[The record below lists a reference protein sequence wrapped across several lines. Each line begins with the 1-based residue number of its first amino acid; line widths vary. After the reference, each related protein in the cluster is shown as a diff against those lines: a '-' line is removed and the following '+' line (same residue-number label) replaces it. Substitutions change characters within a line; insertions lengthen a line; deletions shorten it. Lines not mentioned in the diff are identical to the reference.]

1 MLSVAHRTMNFAYLE
16 NGVPRVVTARVLLQ
30 YPLGLQN
37 SAAHVLSNI
46 VMQRKNIF
54 VINDEEFEFQSGNL
68 VTDHVTWKFSDRNVT
83 AIPRA
88 EKDPTNRSCIC
99 CAMADYFTRCMQSW
113 LRNRRNEAE
122 LITVDVIVADHEDY
136 HYVQDTAPDLGA
148 KFYQASVFVL
158 ESSSNT
164 WSNMGVLFTD
174 KPRYDGHTIFIKET
188 GFNPISASHLQIDLA
203 DFNPYGGHGDVHS
216 LGNVVGHFS
225 DKFTVF
231 NGILN
236 IKGAGK

>member
-1 MLSVAHRTMNFAYLE
+1 MLSVMHRTMNFAYLE

-30 YPLGLQN
+30 YPMGLQN

-46 VMQRKNIF
+46 AIQRNNIF
-54 VINDEEFEFQSGNL
+54 VINDEELEFQSGNL
-68 VTDHVTWKFSDRNVT
+68 VTDHVTWKFAARNVT
-83 AIPRA
+83 SIPRA
-88 EKDPTNRSCIC
+88 EKDPSNRSCIC

-113 LRNRRNEAE
+113 LRNRRDASE
-122 LITVDVIVADHEDY
+122 LITLDVIVADHEDY

-158 ESSSNT
+158 ESSSIT

-174 KPRYDGHTIFIKET
+174 KHRYDGHTIFLKEA
-188 GFNPISASHLQIDLA
+188 GSNPISSTHLQIDLA
-203 DFNPYGGHGDVHS
+203 DFNPHGGYGDVHS
-216 LGNVVGHFS
+216 IGSVVSHFS
-225 DKFTVF
+225 DKFSVF

-236 IKGAGK
+236 IKEDS